1 MHNQCAIGRRDRRSD
16 SQTRRLDRASEN
28 SYSRRRLAR
37 LRDRYRRYRRQHFR
51 RDAARSDS
59 EIGVLRSAS
68 KRPFPIVRTL
78 LAKAGVNR
86 LDRNRLLWQIVLPM
100 RVCALVAS
108 IVLTCAGATESSAGA
123 EQNFSATQAI
133 LGSSLHLFVPVSI
146 NGGKRIWW
154 LVDTGAPG
162 STISPSLRR
171 ALSLPGPAAGSG
183 INAAITRRGK
193 TYPVAFAQSVDI
205 NGTEL
210 GPGYFRVEQTD
221 RIASEKTNAISGGF
235 EKGGIIGMNFL
246 LKHGA
251 LINYKTLQIF
261 LSRQDSRLPV
271 TREGYKRMGYTYVPL
286 HISPRGYVEVEGT
299 IGGSTY
305 SFLLDTGSFVGMLE
319 PKIRERNHLAFNET
333 RAILTAPYAGI
344 KNVRLTQTT
353 IPGFRIGTQD
363 LSNYR
368 IGFSESHTFDPGF
381 VHEYGGILG
390 PDLLHYHEALIDL
403 GNRALYLKPDRRDR
417 KK

>member
-1 MHNQCAIGRRDRRSD
+1 
-16 SQTRRLDRASEN
+16 
-28 SYSRRRLAR
+28 LA
-37 LRDRYRRYRRQHFR
+37 F
-51 RDAARSDS
+51 
-59 EIGVLRSAS
+59 
-68 KRPFPIVRTL
+68 
-78 LAKAGVNR
+78 GVNR
-86 LDRNRLLWQIVLPM
+86 LDWNRPLWQIVLPM
-100 RVCALVAS
+100 RVCAVAAS
-108 IVLTCAGATESSAGA
+108 MVFACVGPTEQLACA

-133 LGSSLHLFVPVSI
+133 LSSGLHLFVPVSI

-183 INAAITRRGK
+183 ANATVTRRGN

-210 GPGYFRVEQTD
+210 GPGYFRVEQID
-221 RIASEKTNAISGGF
+221 RIASEKTHAFSGGF

-251 LINYKTLQIF
+251 LINYRTLQIF
-261 LSRQDSRLPV
+261 LSRQDSKLPV
-271 TREGYKRMGYTYVPL
+271 TREGYERMGYTYVPL
-286 HISPRGYVEVEGT
+286 RISPRGYVEVEGT

-305 SFLLDTGSFVGMLE
+305 SFLLDTGSFVSMLE

-344 KNVRLTQTT
+344 KDARLTQATV
-353 IPGFRIGTQD
+353 PGFRIGTQD
-363 LSNYR
+363 LSNFR

-403 GNRALYLKPDRRDR
+403 GNRAMYLKPDYRDR
-417 KK
+417 KQ